1 MVTNYSYMKFKINK
15 IFLFPIILFILIIPT
30 FVFLLKPGYYNMHD
44 DMQMI
49 RQLEMEKCLKDGQI
63 PCRWSPDLGY
73 EYGYPLFNFYPP
85 MPYIIGQVYRTFG
98 FSFVTSAKL
107 IAVTQI
113 ILSTFFMYL
122 LASTIF
128 GPIGGI
134 LSALF
139 YAYVPYHALNIY
151 VRGAYNEA
159 WAAVFFPLIFYFAYK
174 LIKDGK
180 YKNIIGIALGYAGLL
195 LSHNPMVLTF
205 TPFFLAWC
213 FFWLIAEKKIVFSK
227 KIKASLSRSMDTPK
241 RVEVVPILSGPVG
254 LFLKFLFSGIFALSL
269 TAFFTLP
276 VLFET
281 KYTQVESMF
290 EGYYTWSVHFAS
302 ISQLFISNFW
312 SDGPSVWGPNDGM
325 SFMVGYLHWI
335 IPLLIVLLSIFFLI
349 RKKKLDKQIILS
361 LFLIT
366 LGLFS
371 IFMVHNKSTFIWQI
385 FTPIQKIQFPW
396 RFLNHTAFLLSLSI
410 GVLPFFLKKYFNK
423 RTSIISTSII
433 AIAVIVL
440 NINYFHPITS
450 GPLTDEQKFSG
461 KAWTNQITSGIYDY
475 LPKTAGTAAKSE
487 AIPYVDNIEPKEA
500 LTNMSGQKRGTD
512 WLYFNL
518 FLNKDAKVTISQLA
532 FPNFEITDKGQ
543 KINYQI
549 EPELG
554 RMVVDLKAGDHQIY
568 VKLQNTSIRIISNY
582 ISLFAWLGLMFYLLI
597 PLWKKL
603 IYKK

>member
-1 MVTNYSYMKFKINK
+1 MSFKTFFKSFYKSN
-15 IFLFPIILFILIIPT
+15 FFFPLILFILTIPA
-30 FVFLLKPGYYNMHD
+30 FFALLKPGYYNMHD

-85 MPYIIGQVYRTFG
+85 MPYIVGQVYRTFG
-98 FSFVTSAKL
+98 LSFVTSAKM

-113 ILSTFFMYL
+113 ILSTAFMYL
-122 LASTIF
+122 LVTEIF

-134 LSALF
+134 ISALF
-139 YAYVPYHALNIY
+139 YTYAPYHALNIY

-159 WAAVFFPLIFYFAYK
+159 WAAVFFPLIFYFSYK
-174 LIKDGK
+174 LIKNGK
-180 YKNIIGIALGYAGLL
+180 FKNIIGIALGYAGLF

-213 FFWLIAEKKIVFSK
+213 LFWLILDKKIVFSK
-227 KIKASLSRSMDTPK
+227 KIFKQIP
-241 RVEVVPILSGPVG
+241 
-254 LFLKFLFSGIFALSL
+254 LFFKFLFSGFFALSL

-276 VLFET
+276 VIFET

-302 ISQLFISNFW
+302 INQLFISNFW

-335 IPLLIVLLSIFFLI
+335 VPLLIALFSIFLLI
-349 RKKKLDKQIILS
+349 RKKKIDQKIILS
-361 LFLIT
+361 VFLAA

-371 IFMVHNKSTFIWQI
+371 VFMVHNKSTIIWQI

-396 RFLNHTAFLLSLSI
+396 RFLNHSAFLLSLSV
-410 GVLPFFLKKYFNK
+410 GVLPFIFEKYINKKWAIII
-423 RTSIISTSII
+423 TSLTT
-433 AIAVIVL
+433 VL
-440 NINYFHPITS
+440 LMILNLNYFHPITS
-450 GPLTDEQKFSG
+450 GPITDAQKFSG
-461 KAWTNQITSGIYDY
+461 KAWNNQITSGIYDY
-475 LPKTAGTAAKSE
+475 LPKTASTAAKS
-487 AIPYVDNIEPKEA
+487 AATPYVDNIDPKEA
-500 LTNMSGQKRGTD
+500 LITMSGQKKGTD

-518 FLNKDAKVTISQLA
+518 FLNQDAKVTISQLA

-543 KINYQI
+543 KINYEI

-554 RMVVDLKAGDHQIY
+554 RMVINLKTGDHQIY
-568 VKLQNTSIRIISNY
+568 VKLKNTPIRTVSNY
-582 ISLFAWLGLMFYLLI
+582 ISLFAWLGLVFYLLK

-603 IYKK
+603 IFRK

>member
-1 MVTNYSYMKFKINK
+1 MKFKINK
-15 IFLFPIILFILIIPT
+15 FFLFPIILFILIIPT

-85 MPYIIGQVYRTFG
+85 MPYIVGQVYRTFG

-113 ILSTFFMYL
+113 ILSTLFMYL
-122 LASTIF
+122 LASAIF
-128 GPIGGI
+128 GQIGGI
-134 LSALF
+134 LSAIF
-139 YAYVPYHALNIY
+139 YAYAPYHALNIY

-174 LIKDGK
+174 LIKDDK
-180 YKNIIGIALGYAGLL
+180 FKNIIGIALGYAGLL

-205 TPFFLAWC
+205 TPFFLTWC
-213 FFWLIAEKKIVFSK
+213 LFWLIIEKKIVFSK
-227 KIKASLSRSMDTPK
+227 KILKQLP
-241 RVEVVPILSGPVG
+241 

-302 ISQLFISNFW
+302 ISQLFFSNFW
-312 SDGPSVWGPNDGM
+312 GDGPSVWGPNDGM

-371 IFMVHNKSTFIWQI
+371 VFMVHNKSTFIWQI

-396 RFLNHTAFLLSLSI
+396 RFLNHTAFLFSLSI

-423 RTSIISTSII
+423 KISIITTSII
-433 AIAVIVL
+433 AITVIIL

-475 LPKTAGTAAKSE
+475 LPKTAGTAAKSQ
-487 AIPYVDNIEPKEA
+487 ATPYIDSIEPKEA
-500 LTNMSGQKRGTD
+500 LINMSGQKKGTD

-532 FPNFEITDKGQ
+532 FPDFKITNKGQ
-543 KINYQI
+543 KIDYQI

-568 VKLQNTSIRIISNY
+568 VKFQNTPIRTFSNY
-582 ISLFAWLGLMFYLLI
+582 ISFFAWLGLMSYLLT

>member
-1 MVTNYSYMKFKINK
+1 MVLKTFFKSFYK
-15 IFLFPIILFILIIPT
+15 SKFLFPVILFILTIPA
-30 FVFLLKPGYYNMHD
+30 FYSLLKPGYYNMHD

-85 MPYIIGQVYRTFG
+85 MPYIVGQVYRTFG
-98 FSFVTSAKL
+98 LSFVTSAKM

-113 ILSTFFMYL
+113 ILSTAFMYL
-122 LASTIF
+122 LATEIF

-139 YAYVPYHALNIY
+139 YTYAPYHALNIY

-159 WAAVFFPLIFYFAYK
+159 WAAVFFPLIFYFSYK

-180 YKNIIGIALGYAGLL
+180 YKNIIGVALGYAGLF

-205 TPFFLAWC
+205 TPFFLGWC
-213 FFWLIAEKKIVFSK
+213 LFWLILDNKIVFSK
-227 KIKASLSRSMDTPK
+227 KIFKQIP
-241 RVEVVPILSGPVG
+241 
-254 LFLKFLFSGIFALSL
+254 LFFKFLFSGIFALSL

-276 VLFET
+276 VIFEG

-290 EGYYTWSVHFAS
+290 QGYYTWSVHFAS
-302 ISQLFISNFW
+302 INQLFISNFW

-335 IPLLIVLLSIFFLI
+335 LPLLIVLFSGFMLI
-349 RKKKLDKQIILS
+349 KKKKLDKKIILS
-361 LFLIT
+361 VFLSL

-371 IFMVHNKSTFIWQI
+371 VFMVHNKSTIIWQI

-396 RFLNHTAFLLSLSI
+396 RFLNHSAFLFSLSV
-410 GVLPFFLKKYFNK
+410 GVLPFILVKYFFNK
-423 RTSIISTSII
+423 DTNKKWIIVVISLII
-433 AIAVIVL
+433 TLLLIL
-440 NINYFHPITS
+440 NLNYFHPITS
-450 GPLTDEQKFSG
+450 GPLTDQEKFTG
-461 KAWTNQITSGIYDY
+461 KAWNNQITSGIYDY
-475 LPKTAGTAAKSE
+475 LPKTASTAAKSE
-487 AIPYVDNIEPKEA
+487 ATPYIDSVDPKES
-500 LTNMSGQKRGTD
+500 LVNISGQKKGTD

-518 FLNKDAKVTISQLA
+518 FLSKDAKVTISQLA
-532 FPNFEITDKGQ
+532 FPEFQITDKGQ
-543 KINYQI
+543 KIDYEI

-554 RMVVDLKAGDHQIY
+554 RMVVNLKAGDHQIY
-568 VKLQNTSIRIISNY
+568 VKLQNTPIRSVSNY
-582 ISLFAWLGLMFYLLI
+582 ISLVAWLGLIFYLLK
-597 PLWKKL
+597 PLWMKLKL
-603 IYKK
+603 ISKN

>member
-1 MVTNYSYMKFKINK
+1 MLKLVKKF
-15 IFLFPIILFILIIPT
+15 FFPILLFILTIPA
-30 FVFLLKPGYYNMHD
+30 FFSLLKPGYYNMHD

-85 MPYIIGQVYRTFG
+85 MPYIVGQVYRTFG
-98 FSFVTSAKL
+98 LSFVTSAKM

-113 ILSTFFMYL
+113 ILSTLFMYL

-128 GPIGGI
+128 GKIGGVF
-134 LSALF
+134 SALF
-139 YAYVPYHALNIY
+139 YTYAPYHALNIY

-159 WAAVFFPLIFYFAYK
+159 WAAVFFPLIFYFSYK
-174 LIKDGK
+174 LIKDNK
-180 YKNIIGIALGYAGLL
+180 FKNIIGIAIGYAGLF

-213 FFWLIAEKKIVFSK
+213 LFWLIADKKIIFSK
-227 KIKASLSRSMDTPK
+227 KILKQLP
-241 RVEVVPILSGPVG
+241 
-254 LFLKFLFSGIFALSL
+254 LFLKFLFSGIFAISL

-290 EGYYTWSVHFAS
+290 QGYYNWSVHFAS
-302 ISQLFISNFW
+302 ISQLFFSNFW
-312 SDGPSVWGPNDGM
+312 NDGPSVWGPNDGM

-335 IPLLIVLLSIFFLI
+335 IPLLIVLFSVYLLI
-349 RKKKLDKQIILS
+349 KKKKLDQKIILS
-361 LFLIT
+361 IFLSI
-366 LGLFS
+366 LGLLS

-396 RFLNHTAFLLSLSI
+396 RFLNHTAFLLSLSVGI
-410 GVLPFFLKKYFNK
+410 LPFILKNNFNK
-423 RTSIISTSII
+423 KISIIFSSVT
-433 AIAVIVL
+433 VIVL
-440 NINYFHPITS
+440 LILNLNFFHPITS
-450 GPLTDEQKFSG
+450 GPITDEQKFSG
-461 KAWTNQITSGIYDY
+461 KAWNNQITSGIYDY
-475 LPKTAGTAAKSE
+475 LPKTASTAAKSP
-487 AIPYVDNIEPKEA
+487 ATPYVDNIDPKEA
-500 LTNMSGQKRGTD
+500 LINMSGQKKGTD

-543 KINYQI
+543 KINYEI

-554 RMVVDLKAGDHQIY
+554 RMVVSLTAGEHQIY
-568 VKLQNTSIRIISNY
+568 VKLKNTPIRTVSNY
-582 ISLFAWLGLMFYLLI
+582 ISLFAWLGLVLYLLR

-603 IYKK
+603 IFKK

>member
-1 MVTNYSYMKFKINK
+1 MLVKLIKNRFFIPV
-15 IFLFPIILFILIIPT
+15 LLFILTIPA
-30 FVFLLKPGYYNMHD
+30 FFALLKPGYYNMHD

-85 MPYIIGQVYRTFG
+85 MPYIAGQVYRTFG
-98 FSFVTSAKL
+98 LSFVTSAKM

-113 ILSTFFMYL
+113 ILSTAFMYL
-122 LASTIF
+122 LATEIF

-139 YAYVPYHALNIY
+139 YTYTPYHALNIY

-159 WAAVFFPLIFYFAYK
+159 WAAVFFPLIFYFSYK

-180 YKNIIGIALGYAGLL
+180 YKNIIGIALGYAGLF

-213 FFWLIAEKKIVFSK
+213 LFWLILDKKIVFSK
-227 KIKASLSRSMDTPK
+227 KIFKQIP
-241 RVEVVPILSGPVG
+241 
-254 LFLKFLFSGIFALSL
+254 LFFKFLFSGVFALSL

-276 VLFET
+276 VIFES

-302 ISQLFISNFW
+302 INQLFISNFW
-312 SDGPSVWGPNDGM
+312 GDGPSVWGPNDGM

-335 IPLLIVLLSIFFLI
+335 IPLLIVLFSICLLI
-349 RKKKLDKQIILS
+349 RKKKIDPKIILS
-361 LFLIT
+361 VFLAA

-371 IFMVHNKSTFIWQI
+371 VFMVHNKSTIIWQI

-396 RFLNHTAFLLSLSI
+396 RFLNHSAFLLSLSV
-410 GVLPFFLKKYFNK
+410 GVLPFIFEKYISKKWTIIITFL
-423 RTSIISTSII
+423 I
-433 AIAVIVL
+433 AILLMVL
-440 NINYFHPITS
+440 NLNYFHPITS
-450 GPLTDEQKFSG
+450 GPITDEQKFSG
-461 KAWTNQITSGIYDY
+461 KAWNNQITSGIYDY
-475 LPKTAGTAAKSE
+475 LPKTASTAAKS
-487 AIPYVDNIEPKEA
+487 AATPYVDNIEPKEA
-500 LTNMSGQKRGTD
+500 LITMSGQKKGTD

-518 FLNKDAKVTISQLA
+518 FLNQDAKVTISQLA

-543 KINYQI
+543 KVFYEI

-554 RMVVDLKAGDHQIY
+554 RMVINLKTGDHQIY
-568 VKLQNTSIRIISNY
+568 VKLKNTPIRTVSNY
-582 ISLFAWLGLMFYLLI
+582 ISLFAWLGLVFYLLK

-603 IYKK
+603 IFRK